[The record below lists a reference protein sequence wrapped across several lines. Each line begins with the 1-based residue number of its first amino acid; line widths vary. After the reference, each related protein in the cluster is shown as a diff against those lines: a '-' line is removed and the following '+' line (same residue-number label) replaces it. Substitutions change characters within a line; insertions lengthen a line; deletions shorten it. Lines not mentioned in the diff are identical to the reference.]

1 MAGLTIGLGNTKKTG
16 IMSLSNRKDVLPVV
30 KEGQKSRKELEKEIQ
45 KLKEENLRL
54 RIVNEYVKKLQAL
67 DQEKDQK
74 R

>member
-1 MAGLTIGLGNTKKTG
+1 
-16 IMSLSNRKDVLPVV
+16 MSLSNRKDVLPVV
-30 KEGQKSRKELEKEIQ
+30 KESQKSRKELEKEIQ

-54 RIVNEYVKKLQAL
+54 RIVNEYVKKLKAL

>member
-1 MAGLTIGLGNTKKTG
+1 
-16 IMSLSNRKDVLPVV
+16 MSLSNRKDVLPVV
-30 KEGQKSRKELEKEIQ
+30 KESQKSRKELEKEIQ

>member
-1 MAGLTIGLGNTKKTG
+1 M
-16 IMSLSNRKDVLPVV
+16 V

>member
-1 MAGLTIGLGNTKKTG
+1 
-16 IMSLSNRKDVLPVV
+16 MSLSNRKDALPVI
-30 KEGQKSRKELEKEIQ
+30 KESQKSRKELEKEIQ

>member
-1 MAGLTIGLGNTKKTG
+1 MI
-16 IMSLSNRKDVLPVV
+16 SLSNRKDVLPVV
-30 KEGQKSRKELEKEIQ
+30 KESQKSRKELEKEIQ

-54 RIVNEYVKKLQAL
+54 RIVNEYVKKLKAL